1 MSRFKGFVRVA
12 SSYDLMDIRMAVAAL
27 EGADI
32 VTISPG
38 TELGNTMPYASLALG
53 PLEIYVPEDNADE
66 AAALLNAVAAGT
78 VIPHDQRDL
87 AEDEAEPLTGQATI
101 GDKIRNLLGFVVAGV
116 SQPIKGVL
124 VDRRS
129 RKPRD

>member
-32 VTISPG
+32 LTISPG
-38 TELGNTMPYASLALG
+38 MELSNTMPHASLALG
-53 PLEIYVPEDNADE
+53 PLEIYVPEERADE

-87 AEDEAEPLTGQATI
+87 VEEDFEPISRSTSI
-101 GDKIRNLLGFVVAGV
+101 GDKIRNLLGFMVGGV

-129 RKPRD
+129 KKPRD

>member
-38 TELGNTMPYASLALG
+38 TELGNTMPHASLALG
-53 PLEIYVPEDNADE
+53 PLEIYVPEENADE

-87 AEDEAEPLTGQATI
+87 VEDEAEPLTRNATI
-101 GDKIRNLLGFVVAGV
+101 GDKIRNLLGFVVGGV
-116 SQPIKGVL
+116 SHPIKGVL